1 MRLHRPLHLLVCG
14 FALVSGA
21 AFAQGTPDRSGA
33 AASDD
38 PSPHSDVTWL
48 ETGTTAVPGQPFTGA
63 IRIRLDAGWHT
74 YWHNGGDA
82 GLPLAVD
89 WTLPRGTRVNGPAYP
104 TPTRLPQPPLMS
116 YGYEREVLFPVT
128 LTIPASAKVGE
139 RFRGTASVEWLVC
152 ADVCLPARED
162 IAIDIP
168 IAALTAGSTTAA
180 PDIAKWV
187 ARVPVAWQGET
198 PRLVANAT
206 AYRLGIPLGAVD
218 RSAWSYPYFFP
229 DSTNRVQHAAP
240 QTWTFER
247 DTLWLTLPRPPRKA
261 TSAGTLSGTLVAD
274 ASKAAARGYLL
285 KVRVES
291 DLTALTTN
299 LTGYAEAA
307 SHPEPLPV
315 AGDDMGLALALLLA
329 FVGGLILNIMP
340 CVFPVL
346 SIKVLGLLEHGMT
359 SAQLRVK
366 HGAMFTGGVVAT
378 AWLLAALLLIA
389 RAGGESLGW
398 GFQMQSPGVVA
409 ALALL
414 VLLLGLNLSGVFEIG
429 LTLTRVSGPRVQ
441 GAWDSFFSGVLAVVV
456 ATPCTAPFMG
466 AALGYALVQPPV
478 TGMLV
483 FTALALGL
491 AAPFVLLLARPAW
504 LARLPKP
511 GPWLETVKQLLA
523 FPLYLTMVWLLWV
536 LAQQSSVN
544 ASGMLG
550 LLAVL
555 LAFGAWLFGRAQRHQ
570 SRSGMGAGAA
580 IMLTA
585 TVVAVVASSQPL
597 PAESPVTATASSER
611 WQPFTR
617 ARFDSLQQARR
628 VVFVDYSAAW
638 CLSCQV
644 NERLVLDTDA
654 TQRAFANAGIIT
666 MRADWTRR
674 DASITEM
681 LSRHGRSGVPLYV
694 LYPAD
699 PQQRPII
706 LPTVL
711 TNSHVMDGIRG
722 VTTPVPAS

>member
-1 MRLHRPLHLLVCG
+1 MRLHRPLHLPACLY
-14 FALVSGA
+14 ALVSGA

-33 AASDD
+33 VASDD

-48 ETGTTAVPGQPFTGA
+48 GAGTTAVPGQPFTGA
-63 IRIRLDAGWHT
+63 IRIRLEAGWHT

-82 GLPLAVD
+82 GLPLVVD
-89 WTLPRGTRVNGPAYP
+89 WKLPTGTRVDGPAYP

-116 YGYEREVLFPVT
+116 YGYERDVLFPVT

-139 RFRGTASVEWLVC
+139 RYRGTASVEWLAC
-152 ADVCLPARED
+152 ADVCLPASGD
-162 IAIDIP
+162 IAVDIP
-168 IAALTAGSTTAA
+168 ITALAAGSTAAA
-180 PDIAKWV
+180 PDIAEWV
-187 ARVPVAWQGET
+187 ARVPVAWRGET
-198 PRLVANAT
+198 PRVVANAT
-206 AYRLGIPLGAVD
+206 AYRLGIPLGAAE
-218 RSAWSYPYFFP
+218 RSAWSNPYFFA

-247 DTLWLTLPRPPRKA
+247 DTLWLTLPRQPRRSTA
-261 TSAGTLSGTLVAD
+261 AGTLSGTLVAD
-274 ASKAAARGYLL
+274 VANPEQRGFLID
-285 KVRVES
+285 VRVEGAPS
-291 DLTALTTN
+291 ALETN
-299 LTGYAEAA
+299 LPGAA
-307 SHPEPLPV
+307 SPLSATAPLP
-315 AGDDMGLALALLLA
+315 APGDDMGLALALLLA
-329 FVGGLILNIMP
+329 FAGGLILNIMP

-346 SIKVLGLLEHGMT
+346 SIKVLGLLEHGVT
-359 SAQLRVK
+359 TTPLRVK

-466 AALGYALVQPPV
+466 AALGYALVQPPL

-511 GPWLETVKQLLA
+511 GPWLETAKQLLA

-536 LAQQSSVN
+536 FAQQSSVN
-544 ASGMLG
+544 ASGLLG
-550 LLAVL
+550 SLAVL

-570 SRSGMGAGAA
+570 SRAGMDAGAA
-580 IMLTA
+580 IMLA
-585 TVVAVVASSQPL
+585 AGVVAVVSNARPL
-597 PAESPVTATASSER
+597 PPERPGNATVSTDA
-611 WQPFTR
+611 WHPFTR
-617 ARFDSLQQARR
+617 ARFDSLQQAGR

-654 TQRAFANAGIIT
+654 MQQAFADAGIVT
-666 MRADWTRR
+666 LRADWTRR
-674 DASITEM
+674 DPSITQM
-681 LSRHGRSGVPLYV
+681 LGRHGRSGVPLYV
-694 LYPAD
+694 LYPAV
-699 PQQRPII
+699 PSRPPIL

-711 TNSHVMDGIRG
+711 TSGHVLDGIRNA
-722 VTTPVPAS
+722 TTPAPGS

>member
-1 MRLHRPLHLLVCG
+1 MRHHRRLLLFRCLTVLLPG
-14 FALVSGA
+14 TWFGQNALAQSGA
-21 AFAQGTPDRSGA
+21 APA
-33 AASDD
+33 DD
-38 PSPHSDVTWL
+38 PSPHSDVAWI
-48 ETGTTAVPGQPFTGA
+48 GSAATAVPGQRFVGA
-63 IRIRLDAGWHT
+63 IRIRLDPGWHT
-74 YWHNGGDA
+74 YWRNGGDA
-82 GLPLAVD
+82 GLPLMVD
-89 WTLPRGTRVNGPAYP
+89 WKLPAGSRVDGPAYP
-104 TPTRLPQPPLMS
+104 TPSRLPQPPLMS

-128 LTIPASAKVGE
+128 LTIPSSAPEGE
-139 RFRGTASVEWLVC
+139 RYRGTASVEWLAC
-152 ADVCLPARED
+152 ADVCLPARGD
-162 IAIDIP
+162 ITVDIP
-168 IAALTAGSTTAA
+168 IATQAVAGTAVA

-187 ARVPVAWQGET
+187 ARVPVAWSGEA
-198 PRLVANAT
+198 PRVLAHGS
-206 AYRLGIPLGAVD
+206 AYRLGIPLDAAK
-218 RSAWSYPYFFP
+218 RRAWREPYFFA
-229 DSTNRVQHAAP
+229 DSSDRVQHAAP
-240 QTWTFER
+240 QTWTWER
-247 DTLWLTLPRPPRKA
+247 DTLWLTLPRQPRQP
-261 TSAGTLSGTLVAD
+261 TPAGTLSGTLVAD
-274 ASKAAARGYLL
+274 ATAAGARGFVID
-285 KVRVES
+285 VRVES
-291 DLTALTTN
+291 DPTATATSRS
-299 LTGYAEAA
+299 GSAA
-307 SHPEPLPV
+307 VNSGAAPVRV

-346 SIKVLGLLEHGMT
+346 SIKVLGLLEHGVT
-359 SAQLRVK
+359 TPQLRAK
-366 HGAMFTGGVVAT
+366 HAAMFTGGVIAT
-378 AWLLAALLLIA
+378 AWLLAATLLIA
-389 RAGGESLGW
+389 RTGSESLGW

-429 LTLTRVSGPRVQ
+429 LTFTRVSGPRVQ

-511 GPWLETVKQLLA
+511 GPWLETVKQVLA

-536 LAQQSSVN
+536 FAQQRSVN
-544 ASGMLG
+544 ASGLLG

-555 LAFGAWLFGRAQRHQ
+555 LAFGAWLFGRAQRFQ
-570 SRSGMGAGAA
+570 SRRGMGTGMA
-580 IMLTA
+580 IILTA
-585 TVVAVVASSQPL
+585 TIVAVVSSSRVL
-597 PAESPVTATASSER
+597 PTENAVAAKVPSDA

-617 ARFDSLQQARR
+617 ARFDSLQQAGR

-654 TQRAFANAGIIT
+654 TKQAFADAGIVT

-674 DASITEM
+674 DAAITQM

-699 PQQRPII
+699 SRQHPII

-711 TNSHVMDGIRG
+711 TSGNVLEGIRHA
-722 VTTPVPAS
+722 TMPVPAS

>member
-1 MRLHRPLHLLVCG
+1 MWHHRRLQLLLCLAALLQVTV
-14 FALVSGA
+14 FAPSAL
-21 AFAQGTPDRSGA
+21 AQSSPA
-33 AASDD
+33 AADD

-48 ETGTTAVPGQPFTGA
+48 GSATTAVPGQPFSGA

-74 YWHNGGDA
+74 YWLNGGDA
-82 GLPLAVD
+82 GLPLVVN
-89 WTLPRGTRVNGPAYP
+89 WTLPPGTRVNGPAYP
-104 TPTRLPQPPLMS
+104 TPSRLPQPPLMS

-128 LTIPASAKVGE
+128 LTIPGSARVGE
-139 RFRGTASVEWLVC
+139 RYRGTASVEWLAC
-152 ADVCLPARED
+152 ADVCLPASGD
-162 IAIDIP
+162 ITVDIP
-168 IAALTAGSTTAA
+168 IGAQAAGSSAAA
-180 PDIAKWV
+180 PEIAEWA
-187 ARVPVAWQGET
+187 ARVPVAWSGET
-198 PRLVANAT
+198 PRVVANAT
-206 AYRLGIPLGAVD
+206 AYRLGILVGAAE
-218 RSAWSYPYFFP
+218 RSAWSNPYFFA
-229 DSTNRVQHAAP
+229 DSTDRVQHAAP

-247 DTLWLTLPRPPRKA
+247 DTLWLTVPRQTRKLTA
-261 TSAGTLSGTLVAD
+261 PGTLSGTLVAD
-274 ASKAAARGYLL
+274 ASSRAARGY
-285 KVRVES
+285 VIDVHVES
-291 DLTALTTN
+291 DPTVLATSLSGSANAIGTPAL
-299 LTGYAEAA
+299 
-307 SHPEPLPV
+307 LPV

-346 SIKVLGLLEHGMT
+346 SIKVLGLLEHGVT
-359 SAQLRVK
+359 TPQLRAK

-378 AWLLAALLLIA
+378 AWLLAATLLIA

-398 GFQMQSPGVVA
+398 GFQMQSPAVVA

-511 GPWLETVKQLLA
+511 GSWLETVKQLLA

-536 LAQQSSVN
+536 FAQQSSVN

-597 PAESPVTATASSER
+597 PAESPVTATASSEA

-617 ARFDSLQQARR
+617 ARFDSLQQAGR

-644 NERLVLDTDA
+644 NERLALDTDA
-654 TQRAFANAGIIT
+654 TKQAFANAGIIT

-706 LPTVL
+706 LSTVL
-711 TNSHVMDGIRG
+711 TNSHVMEGIRA